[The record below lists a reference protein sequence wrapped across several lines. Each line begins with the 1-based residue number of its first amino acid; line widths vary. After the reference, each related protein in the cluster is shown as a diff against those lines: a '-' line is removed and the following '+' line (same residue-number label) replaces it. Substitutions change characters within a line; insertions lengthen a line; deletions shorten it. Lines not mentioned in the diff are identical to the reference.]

1 MNMNF
6 ILSAFAWT
14 RLDTVLDWGRESPQN
29 PPTRMSALRG
39 AGFPACGFRRLS
51 SRLSLCHPI
60 RDSRTKSTC
69 AILALGLVLGGN
81 ALAGPGPLK
90 DAFKKDFLIGAAI
103 NYEQIFEEDQ
113 RGVPIIKTQFNSITP
128 ENVLKWA
135 LVHPQPGQFDFAAA
149 DRYVQFGESN
159 HMFIVGHTLVW
170 HNQTPAWVFQD
181 DQGRPVSREV
191 LLARM
196 REHIFTVVGRYR
208 GRVQGWDVVNEA
220 LNEDGTLRN
229 SPWRKIIGDDFIE
242 KAFAFAHEAD
252 PQAEL
257 YYNEYSIEN
266 DAKRQG
272 AIALIKKLRSKGLLV
287 SAVGI
292 QEHVSLDWPSEQ
304 QLDATLGDFEK
315 AGIKNQI
322 TELDVDVL
330 PSPSRDH
337 RAEVSRHVTAGSDA
351 NPYTNGLPA
360 AIQAKLAERY
370 TALFAIYL
378 KHAANLKR
386 VTFWGVTDGDS
397 WLNDWP
403 ANGRTSYPLL
413 FDRAGRPK
421 PAFDAVV
428 SGVQSQRSTHSL

>member
-1 MNMNF
+1 M
-6 ILSAFAWT
+6 IVS
-14 RLDTVLDWGRESPQN
+14 VLAS
-29 PPTRMSALRG
+29 
-39 AGFPACGFRRLS
+39 
-51 SRLSLCHPI
+51 
-60 RDSRTKSTC
+60 
-69 AILALGLVLGGN
+69 GLVLASN
-81 ALAGPGPLK
+81 ALAGSETLK

-103 NYEQIFEEDQ
+103 NHDQIFEEDS
-113 RGVPIIKTQFNSITP
+113 RGVPIIKAQFNSITP
-128 ENVLKWA
+128 ENVLKWES
-135 LVHPQPGQFDFAAA
+135 VHPLSGQYDFAAA

-170 HNQTPAWVFQD
+170 HSQTPPWVFQD

-220 LNEDGTLRN
+220 LNEDGTLRD

-266 DAKRQG
+266 GAKRQG

-292 QEHVSLDWPSEQ
+292 QEHVSLDWPTEQ
-304 QLDATLGDFEK
+304 QLNETLADFEK

-330 PSPSRDH
+330 PSPGRDH
-337 RAEVSRHVTAGSDA
+337 RAEVSRRMTAGAEA
-351 NPYTNGLPA
+351 NPYAQGLPA
-360 AIQAKLAERY
+360 SMQTKLAERY
-370 TALFAIYL
+370 TALFAIYR

-403 ANGRTSYPLL
+403 AHGRTSYPLL
-413 FDRAGRPK
+413 FDRTGQPK
-421 PAFDAVV
+421 PAFDTV
-428 SGVQSQRSTHSL
+428 VQSQRSIPNL